1 MQNLELLTLKFSELC
16 SIHNLVQNTVGLGGR
31 WEYHTEKSE
40 GRWSVR
46 FCMVV
51 QVDVAPPPPKKSI
64 AHPSRNSTGGCKAIA
79 PLLSL

>member
-51 QVDVAPPPPKKSI
+51 QVDLAPLQKNPLHTPVEI
-64 AHPSRNSTGGCKAIA
+64 LLGVTNTWHPS
-79 PLLSL
+79 

>member
-31 WEYHTEKSE
+31 WEYHTDKSE

-51 QVDVAPPPPKKSI
+51 QVVQKNPLHTPVEILLGVANPW
-64 AHPSRNSTGGCKAIA
+64 HPS
-79 PLLSL
+79 

>member
-31 WEYHTEKSE
+31 WEYHTDKSE

-51 QVDVAPPPPKKSI
+51 QVDLAPPLQKNPLHTPVEI
-64 AHPSRNSTGGCKAIA
+64 LLGVANPLNPS
-79 PLLSL
+79 

>member
-40 GRWSVR
+40 GRWCVR

-51 QVDVAPPPPKKSI
+51 QVDLAPLQINPLYTPVEILLGVANQL
-64 AHPSRNSTGGCKAIA
+64 HPS
-79 PLLSL
+79 